1 MKPKASESEVFD
13 FLTFVSVNDIDKN
26 NRVFTI
32 KILIVNTLL
41 FLSMSQPFYAR
52 KIDLNIGPR
61 KGETVYSAQA
71 YYYGTITT
79 KQVATQIAQE
89 SALTP
94 ADVIGVIERLA
105 YFCQTHMALGYKI
118 KLDGLGIF
126 YNELLTEKSV
136 STPKEV
142 TAKLVKSI
150 RPAFNAEYTILNGT
164 FRYALLPEKTNL
176 VRIDFKGGVPI
187 VTPEEGDSE
196 SPDEI

>member
-1 MKPKASESEVFD
+1 MA
-13 FLTFVSVNDIDKN
+13 
-26 NRVFTI
+26 
-32 KILIVNTLL
+32 
-41 FLSMSQPFYAR
+41 QPFYAR

-118 KLDGLGIF
+118 KLDGWA
-126 YNELLTEKSV
+126 S
-136 STPKEV
+136 ST
-142 TAKLVKSI
+142 TSC
-150 RPAFNAEYTILNGT
+150 
-164 FRYALLPEKTNL
+164 
-176 VRIDFKGGVPI
+176 
-187 VTPEEGDSE
+187 
-196 SPDEI
+196 SPRKA

>member
-1 MKPKASESEVFD
+1 MA
-13 FLTFVSVNDIDKN
+13 
-26 NRVFTI
+26 
-32 KILIVNTLL
+32 
-41 FLSMSQPFYAR
+41 QPFYAR

-126 YNELLTEKSV
+126 YNELLTEH
-136 STPKEV
+136 TQ
-142 TAKLVKSI
+142 
-150 RPAFNAEYTILNGT
+150 G
-164 FRYALLPEKTNL
+164 
-176 VRIDFKGGVPI
+176 
-187 VTPEEGDSE
+187 GDSQAGE
-196 SPDEI
+196 KYPTGV

>member
-1 MKPKASESEVFD
+1 MA
-13 FLTFVSVNDIDKN
+13 
-26 NRVFTI
+26 
-32 KILIVNTLL
+32 
-41 FLSMSQPFYAR
+41 QPFYAR

-94 ADVIGVIERLA
+94 ADVIGV
-105 YFCQTHMALGYKI
+105 MALGYKI

-196 SPDEI
+196 SPGEI

>member
-1 MKPKASESEVFD
+1 MA
-13 FLTFVSVNDIDKN
+13 
-26 NRVFTI
+26 
-32 KILIVNTLL
+32 
-41 FLSMSQPFYAR
+41 QPFYAR
-52 KIDLNIGPR
+52 KVDLKIGPR
-61 KGETVYSAQA
+61 KDETVYCVQA

-79 KQVATQIAQE
+79 KQVANQIAQE
-89 SALTP
+89 SALTQ

-126 YNELLTEKSV
+126 YNELLTMGSV
-136 STPKEV
+136 NTSKEV

-176 VRIDFKGGVPI
+176 VKIDFKGGLPI
-187 VTPEEGDSE
+187 ETPEGGDSE

>member
-1 MKPKASESEVFD
+1 MA
-13 FLTFVSVNDIDKN
+13 
-26 NRVFTI
+26 
-32 KILIVNTLL
+32 
-41 FLSMSQPFYAR
+41 QPFYAR

-61 KGETVYSAQA
+61 KGETVYSAQ
-71 YYYGTITT
+71 
-79 KQVATQIAQE
+79 
-89 SALTP
+89 
-94 ADVIGVIERLA
+94 A

-196 SPDEI
+196 SPGEI

>member
-1 MKPKASESEVFD
+1 MA
-13 FLTFVSVNDIDKN
+13 
-26 NRVFTI
+26 
-32 KILIVNTLL
+32 
-41 FLSMSQPFYAR
+41 QPYYAR
-52 KIDLNIGPR
+52 KTDLRIGPR

-105 YFCQTHMALGYKI
+105 YFCQTHMALGYKVR
-118 KLDGLGIF
+118 LDGMGIF
-126 YNELLTEKSV
+126 YNEFITTNTVKTV
-136 STPKEV
+136 SDV

-150 RPAFNAEYTILNGT
+150 RPAFNAEYTIINGT
-164 FRYALLPEKTNL
+164 FRYALLPEKTEL
-176 VRIDFKGGVPI
+176 IKIDFKGEAT
-187 VTPEEGDSE
+187 TPSEGGSSSGGEDSE

>member
-1 MKPKASESEVFD
+1 MALVREK
-13 FLTFVSVNDIDKN
+13 
-26 NRVFTI
+26 
-32 KILIVNTLL
+32 
-41 FLSMSQPFYAR
+41 
-52 KIDLNIGPR
+52 
-61 KGETVYSAQA
+61 TVYSAQA

-150 RPAFNAEYTILNGT
+150 RP
-164 FRYALLPEKTNL
+164 R
-176 VRIDFKGGVPI
+176 
-187 VTPEEGDSE
+187 
-196 SPDEI
+196 